1 MSAFS
6 VNFDQSLHRS
16 LATANERHHEYV
28 TLEHL
33 LLALIDDEDAGSV
46 MRACDVDLQK
56 LRHDLIACIE
66 TELENL
72 INDGSDD
79 AKPTENF
86 RRVIQRAVMHVQSV
100 GREKVTGANVLIAI
114 HSRETSKRAAGLAAP

>member
-72 INDGSDD
+72 INDGSDNGKFSACDPTCGD
-79 AKPTENF
+79 A
-86 RRVIQRAVMHVQSV
+86 RAVRRTRKSL
-100 GREKVTGANVLIAI
+100 R
-114 HSRETSKRAAGLAAP
+114 R